1 MSIPIILR
9 VFVLVA
15 LFSAAAIYE
24 STHVTAIDAPELWVH
39 VRTGTW
45 MLENHAVPRTGLFSQ
60 YSSLPWSDS
69 SWGFDLAL
77 GIAYRL
83 FGLRAIPIVL
93 MTLKAALAITIF
105 LLVRSAGRGFWKAV
119 VASVI
124 AQLLIPG
131 LQPLPYV
138 LSILF
143 FAVELQWLMQS
154 RYSGSLRRLW
164 WLPPLFVLWANLHIQ
179 FVAGLFLL
187 TLFLISLLVEC
198 WLRALD
204 VSWLSERVRPLPLG
218 PVCVIAL
225 LSVSATLANPYGWRL
240 IANAV
245 TALYSDVAFKFF
257 SEMSAL
263 SFRHAQEYALML
275 LIMANFLALGRQRS
289 LSLFEMLILLATT
302 VLGFRIQR
310 DAWMA
315 VLTAIIVL
323 SYTIAVDRG
332 ETEPLGKLRVR
343 EWGTAVG
350 LAFLLFMVSAARL
363 PGRDALMASVS
374 QNYPV
379 KACDFI
385 LAQKLPGPLFHEYS
399 WGSFLTWYAPQY
411 PVVVDSRV
419 EMYGSKLLTEYF
431 EVVGGKER
439 LDEHPMVANA
449 GTLLLEKDS
458 AMAKALLNLPGLK
471 SQYRLVYT
479 DDISRVFV
487 PVRIEQ

>member
-1 MSIPIILR
+1 MTHISNSEVAQATQAKSAPPLSIPIILR

-323 SYTIAVDRG
+323 SYT
-332 ETEPLGKLRVR
+332 
-343 EWGTAVG
+343 
-350 LAFLLFMVSAARL
+350 
-363 PGRDALMASVS
+363 
-374 QNYPV
+374 
-379 KACDFI
+379 
-385 LAQKLPGPLFHEYS
+385 
-399 WGSFLTWYAPQY
+399 
-411 PVVVDSRV
+411 
-419 EMYGSKLLTEYF
+419 
-431 EVVGGKER
+431 
-439 LDEHPMVANA
+439 
-449 GTLLLEKDS
+449 
-458 AMAKALLNLPGLK
+458 
-471 SQYRLVYT
+471 
-479 DDISRVFV
+479 
-487 PVRIEQ
+487 